1 MALAASELESD
12 RFIRVLLLGPPK
24 CGKSV
29 MAIASSP
36 RPVRVF
42 LCESDSALQSA
53 RRFVGDRFTFD
64 RTRTHKAMLEALH
77 TARRDVKK
85 GRIKTLIVD
94 PLSTMAGK
102 LEEFCLK
109 QTKTHSGADNGMK
122 AYPMYNRILRQIR
135 EQLLDLQC
143 HVIVITH
150 YIESGGAEIAN
161 STAQTGEGIVPMLAG
176 RARAEF
182 SAAFPDVVW
191 MDYQAGKRVLVT
203 GPQGAWGPGCR
214 SLKDTHVLP
223 ADITSEKKR
232 VGIRALIRAFERDLP
247 PRAPTD

>member
-1 MALAASELESD
+1 MALAASELECD
-12 RFIRVLLLGPPK
+12 RFIRVLLMGPPK
-24 CGKSV
+24 VGKSV

-64 RTRTHKAMLEALH
+64 RTRTHKAMLESLH

-85 GRIKTLIVD
+85 GRIKTIIVD

-135 EQLLDLQC
+135 EQLLDLKC

-150 YIESGGAEIAN
+150 YIESGGAE
-161 STAQTGEGIVPMLAG
+161 TADGTPQTGEGIVPMLAG